1 MIYKETSK
9 SIDLFLYAT
18 SDDDLYRRMITPI
31 IENLRKKAIKGAYDK
46 EKAVDAYYYI
56 ATEASKNYNKDFG
69 HSFSA
74 SDRFSAAVD
83 MEEYQKRNLKIGMY
97 SAFQK
102 TACSNPE
109 DQKDKISEI

>member
-1 MIYKETSK
+1 
-9 SIDLFLYAT
+9 
-18 SDDDLYRRMITPI
+18 MITPI

-69 HSFSA
+69 YSFSV

-83 MEEYQKRNLKIGMY
+83 MEEYYR
-97 SAFQK
+97 
-102 TACSNPE
+102 E
-109 DQKDKISEI
+109 DEVFL

>member
-1 MIYKETSK
+1 MKRTKSMIYKETSK

-69 HSFSA
+69 HSFST

-83 MEEYQKRNLKIGMY
+83 MEEYYREDEVFCNL
-97 SAFQK
+97 
-102 TACSNPE
+102 
-109 DQKDKISEI
+109 

>member
-1 MIYKETSK
+1 
-9 SIDLFLYAT
+9 
-18 SDDDLYRRMITPI
+18 MITPI

-83 MEEYQKRNLKIGMY
+83 MEEYYREDEVFCNL
-97 SAFQK
+97 
-102 TACSNPE
+102 
-109 DQKDKISEI
+109 